1 MERRPLGLRSESVVP
16 SPSARGRFGRIL
28 HDVVAFQ
35 TLHIILIR
43 VVIDN
48 RMFAAEIIPRWRR
61 RNTPLQRGS
70 VPRVFRSRLTLI
82 TTVNQVEDEDELRR
96 AGAKSGDGDE
106 LVQRH

>member
-1 MERRPLGLRSESVVP
+1 MTYISAFFRGHGAETLRAPLRIRSI
-16 SPSARGRFGRIL
+16 PSARGRFGRIL

-48 RMFAAEIIPRWRR
+48 RVFAAEIIPRWRR

-70 VPRVFRSRLTLI
+70 VPRVFRSRRS
-82 TTVNQVEDEDELRR
+82 EERR
-96 AGAKSGDGDE
+96 VGKEGKYKSE
-106 LVQRH
+106 